1 MKRSPVRLTLFSV
14 EEANRLAQEI
24 RPELV
29 RLSRLNRE
37 FVQIRDRAEVLAV
50 ATSGASVENPD
61 MRDLQGLADRRDR
74 LGAEIKLA
82 IEAIHRR
89 GCVVKDV
96 EKGLVDFYTLSG
108 DRLVFLCWRVDE
120 DHITHWHDIDTG
132 YAGRQPVDATFLT
145 TTLS

>member
-14 EEANRLAQEI
+14 EEAKRVAQEI

-37 FVQIRDRAEVLAV
+37 FTQIRDRAEVLAV
-50 ATSGASVENPD
+50 VTSGASVENPD

-108 DRLVFLCWRVDE
+108 DRLVFLCWHMGETEVA
-120 DHITHWHDIDTG
+120 HWHPLDGGFAARKPLD
-132 YAGRQPVDATFLT
+132 R
-145 TTLS
+145 SERE

>member
-14 EEANRLAQEI
+14 EEANRMVHEI

-29 RLSRLNRE
+29 RLARLNQE
-37 FVQIRDRAEVLAV
+37 FTQVRDRAEVLTV

-61 MRDLQGLADRRDR
+61 LRDLQGLADRRDR
-74 LGAEIKLA
+74 LGAEIRLA

-89 GCVVKDV
+89 GCVVKDP

-108 DRLVFLCWRVDE
+108 DRLVFLCWHMGETEVA
-120 DHITHWHDIDTG
+120 HWHSLDGGFAARKPLD
-132 YAGRQPVDATFLT
+132 R
-145 TTLS
+145 SERE

>member
-14 EEANRLAQEI
+14 EEANRVAQEV

-37 FVQIRDRAEVLAV
+37 FTQIQNRAEVLAV
-50 ATSGASVENPD
+50 VTSGASVENPD
-61 MRDLQGLADRRDR
+61 MRDLQGLAGRRDR

-108 DRLVFLCWRVDE
+108 DRLVFLCWHMGETEVA
-120 DHITHWHDIDTG
+120 HWHPLDGGFAARKPLD
-132 YAGRQPVDATFLT
+132 R
-145 TTLS
+145 SERE

>member
-1 MKRSPVRLTLFSV
+1 MKRSPVRLTLFSAL
-14 EEANRLAQEI
+14 EANRVAQEI

-37 FVQIRDRAEVLAV
+37 FTQIRDRAEVLAV
-50 ATSGASVENPD
+50 VTSGASVENPD

-108 DRLVFLCWRVDE
+108 DRLVFLCWHMGETEVA
-120 DHITHWHDIDTG
+120 HWHPLDGGFAARKPLD
-132 YAGRQPVDATFLT
+132 R
-145 TTLS
+145 SERE

>member
-14 EEANRLAQEI
+14 EEANRLVHEI

-29 RLSRLNRE
+29 RLARLNKE
-37 FVQIRDRAEVLAV
+37 FTQVQTRAEVLAV

-61 MRDLQGLADRRDR
+61 MRDLQGLADRRDG
-74 LGAEIKLA
+74 LGAEIRLA

-89 GCVVKDV
+89 GCVVKDP

-108 DRLVFLCWRVDE
+108 DRLVFLCWHMGETEVA
-120 DHITHWHDIDTG
+120 HWHPLDGGFAARKPLD
-132 YAGRQPVDATFLT
+132 R
-145 TTLS
+145 SERE

>member
-14 EEANRLAQEI
+14 EEANRVAQEI

-29 RLSRLNRE
+29 RLSRLHRE
-37 FVQIRDRAEVLAV
+37 FSQIQSRADVLSV
-50 ATSGASVENPD
+50 ATSGASAENPD
-61 MRDLQGLADRRDR
+61 VRDLQGLTERRDR
-74 LGAEIKLA
+74 LGTEMRLA

-108 DRLVFLCWRVDE
+108 DRLVFLCWHMGETEVA
-120 DHITHWHDIDTG
+120 HWHPLDGGFAARKPLD
-132 YAGRQPVDATFLT
+132 R
-145 TTLS
+145 SERE